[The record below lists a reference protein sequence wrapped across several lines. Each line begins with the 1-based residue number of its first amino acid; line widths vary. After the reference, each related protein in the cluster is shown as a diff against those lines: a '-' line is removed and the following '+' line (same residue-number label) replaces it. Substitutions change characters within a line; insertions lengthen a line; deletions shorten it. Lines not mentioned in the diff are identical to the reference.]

1 MVNFI
6 EFKNKLIMQEIMLFD
21 HDYRLLLNNMNIL
34 DNDLNQNNHV
44 NKNQQIGG
52 ASYYESP
59 FFILDKSYTNK
70 KQRTKED
77 PSSKKSDTQCEQNLE
92 ININSIDSSIYK
104 IKLSKI
110 IDNLVH
116 NKFDKAK
123 YICSKK
129 FIPKIV

>member
-34 DNDLNQNNHV
+34 DNELKQNNIV

-59 FFILDKSYTNK
+59 FFILDKSNTNTNSIGLA
-70 KQRTKED
+70 RI
-77 PSSKKSDTQCEQNLE
+77 PYNQNLE
-92 ININSIDSSIYK
+92 FNINNIDSSIYK

-110 IDNLVH
+110 IDNLVY